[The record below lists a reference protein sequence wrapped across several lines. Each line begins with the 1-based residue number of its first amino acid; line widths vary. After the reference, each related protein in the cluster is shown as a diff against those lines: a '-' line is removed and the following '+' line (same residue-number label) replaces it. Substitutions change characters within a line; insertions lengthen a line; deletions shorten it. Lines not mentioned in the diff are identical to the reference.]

1 MWLMSGF
8 PMWTLW
14 GMGLSALGVLLAT
27 ILAYIAQSPQF
38 YARPLFKRL
47 RLGARARSFSGYAL
61 ASMLLAAGFFLAG
74 VPIGSPTISD
84 ATAVAVMTPFSDL
97 STPVVVEEGTA
108 VSTTITSTRTGQSG
122 AFAGPP
128 PTVEGDE
135 GVTAVSPT
143 GNAEPDIP
151 SPTATTAA
159 PAAGATVTATPRI
172 MPTGTPT
179 PLPTDTPTPTVTPTP
194 IEGETATLNIG
205 TSTLWMRRT
214 PGGQT
219 LVLVRGDETIILL
232 PGHAN
237 QAGILWQQ
245 IMTVDGTVGWVQ
257 EEFVSKAEG

>member
-1 MWLMSGF
+1 MWPMSGF

-14 GMGLSALGVLLAT
+14 GMGLSALGALLAT

-38 YARPLFKRL
+38 VARPRFKRL
-47 RLGARARSFSGYAL
+47 QLNLRARTFTGYAL
-61 ASMLLAAGFFLAG
+61 ALMVLAGGFFLAG
-74 VPIGSPTISD
+74 VPIGPLTTPD
-84 ATAVAVMTPFSDL
+84 DTAVAMMTPFSDFD
-97 STPVVVEEGTA
+97 TPIVIEEATA
-108 VSTTITSTRTGQSG
+108 VPTSSTTTRTGQSG

-135 GVTAVSPT
+135 AVTAVPSANNP
-143 GNAEPDIP
+143 EPEI
-151 SPTATTAA
+151 PTATTAA
-159 PAAGATVTATPRI
+159 PSVGATVTATPRI
-172 MPTGTPT
+172 VPTGTPT

-205 TSTLWMRRT
+205 TSTLWLRRT

-257 EEFVSKAEG
+257 DEFVAKAEG

>member
-1 MWLMSGF
+1 MSGF
-8 PMWTLW
+8 PMWTQW
-14 GMGLSALGVLLAT
+14 GLGLSALGALLAT

-38 YARPLFKRL
+38 YARPLFKQL
-47 RLGARARSFSGYAL
+47 RLGSRARSFSGYAL
-61 ASMLLAAGFFLAG
+61 ALMVLAGGFFLAG
-74 VPIGSPTISD
+74 VPIGPPTTSD

-97 STPVVVEEGTA
+97 GASTVVEEGTA
-108 VSTTITSTRTGQSG
+108 VPTTTATTRTSQSG

-135 GVTAVSPT
+135 AVTAVSPAD
-143 GNAEPDIP
+143 NVEPEIP
-151 SPTATTAA
+151 SPTATTA
-159 PAAGATVTATPRI
+159 PLPAGAIITATPRI
-172 MPTGTPT
+172 VPTGTPT

-257 EEFVSKAEG
+257 EEFVAKEEG

>member
-1 MWLMSGF
+1 MWPMSGF

-14 GMGLSALGVLLAT
+14 GMGLSALGALLAT

-38 YARPLFKRL
+38 YARPLYKRL

-61 ASMLLAAGFFLAG
+61 ALMVLAAGFFLAG
-74 VPIGSPTISD
+74 VPIGPQTTSG

-97 STPVVVEEGTA
+97 GTPTVVEAVTA
-108 VSTTITSTRTGQSG
+108 VPTTITTTRTGQSG

-128 PTVEGDE
+128 PTVEGE
-135 GVTAVSPT
+135 GLGTAVSPAD
-143 GNAEPDIP
+143 NPQPEIP
-151 SPTATTAA
+151 SPTVTAA
-159 PAAGATVTATPRI
+159 PPAAGATVTATPRI
-172 MPTGTPT
+172 LPTSTPT
-179 PLPTDTPTPTVTPTP
+179 PLPTDTPTPTITPTP

-205 TSTLWMRRT
+205 TSTLWLRRS

-257 EEFVSKAEG
+257 EEFIARTEG

>member
-1 MWLMSGF
+1 MSGF

-27 ILAYIAQSPQF
+27 ILAYAAQSPQLT
-38 YARPLFKRL
+38 ARPAFKRL
-47 RLGARARSFSGYAL
+47 RLGLRARTFTGYAL
-61 ASMLLAAGFFLAG
+61 ALMLLGVGFFLAG
-74 VPIGSPTISD
+74 VPIEPQT
-84 ATAVAVMTPFSDL
+84 TPE
-97 STPVVVEEGTA
+97 VTA
-108 VSTTITSTRTGQSG
+108 VSAATAFSDSGTPTIAGEETAVLTPATRTGQSG

-128 PTVEGDE
+128 PTTEGNE
-135 GVTAVSPT
+135 GAVTAADTPRPE
-143 GNAEPDIP
+143 AP

-159 PAAGATVTATPRI
+159 PAAGVTATATPRI
-172 MPTGTPT
+172 VPTSTPT
-179 PLPTDTPTPTVTPTP
+179 PPPTDTPTPTVTPTP

-245 IMTVDGTVGWVQ
+245 IMTVNGVVGWVQ
-257 EEFVSKAEG
+257 EEFVAGEEG